1 MGYGWRIAELVIAT
15 VRKSSSS
22 TFGYHS
28 LVVVQ
33 LDFTTPPWPA
43 LKGYASSE
51 SADARIVHSEPDIP
65 IGCAE
70 RDLDMRII
78 TLKVGAPVV
87 EEAPPGPAKPA
98 SGADPCAGDPCAYNE
113 RLLRSPAAMLKF
125 SVCAQ
130 SCGQRIRI
138 DPASTL

>member
-1 MGYGWRIAELVIAT
+1 VPLVRSSASPAATFGRAEISGESGRWPGQKIGGLRLAHRRT
-15 VRKSSSS
+15 CHRNGEESSPS

-28 LVVVQ
+28 LLVVQ
-33 LDFTTPPWPA
+33 LNFTTPPWPA

-87 EEAPPGPAKPA
+87 EEAPPR
-98 SGADPCAGDPCAYNE
+98 AGQA
-113 RLLRSPAAMLKF
+113 RFWGRSM
-125 SVCAQ
+125 
-130 SCGQRIRI
+130 R
-138 DPASTL
+138 